1 MSDDKVY
8 SLSNIELLSDLSSPE
23 LAELASDFQWKNY
36 DVGSEIIKQ
45 GQEEHS
51 FYILIKGKADV
62 MVQTVIAHGIAAT
75 FGLVLT
81 GVTIALVLFKL
92 KKSEQLA

>member
-1 MSDDKVY
+1 MFKYLKLYGGHMSDDKIY

-23 LAELASDFQWKNY
+23 LAELASDFQWENY
-36 DVGSEIIKQ
+36 DLGSEIIKQ

-62 MVQTVIAHGIAAT
+62 MVQKEGHG
-75 FGLVLT
+75 LWRD
-81 GVTIALVLFKL
+81 
-92 KKSEQLA
+92 S